1 MAAQQTCQRR
11 CEHEKS
17 IQKWKRNKIKT
28 RGNESATEA
37 KRRLKPRLRWWRWR
51 WWSLGAEQVFKTCYK
66 GVFKN
71 LLISTPSPDGAPFSF
86 ARSSKVQICC
96 RQWATENGAWEGA
109 PKRLGAGS
117 RRPPFNEARS
127 AENVFV
133 SLTAQEEISHD
144 SVHIVQ
150 ALSENVIYLFH
161 FKPYRLRFQIISI
174 KYSIKSIFVKWSL
187 ESKRKCIWN
196 LNLIIRYIFQRF
208 LLSNAASP

>member
-71 LLISTPSPDGAPFSF
+71 LLISTPSPDGSPFFLPVRGKCKF
-86 ARSSKVQICC
+86 AVVSGQLKMELEKELQS
-96 RQWATENGAWEGA
+96 AWELGVA
-109 PKRLGAGS
+109 ARLLMKREVQKMYLYLLLHKKKYLTIRFTLFRLYQKTLYICFILS
-117 RRPPFNEARS
+117 HIDY
-127 AENVFV
+127 VF
-133 SLTAQEEISHD
+133 
-144 SVHIVQ
+144 
-150 ALSENVIYLFH
+150 
-161 FKPYRLRFQIISI
+161 K
-174 KYSIKSIFVKWSL
+174 
-187 ESKRKCIWN
+187 
-196 LNLIIRYIFQRF
+196 
-208 LLSNAASP
+208 